1 MVCGA
6 TFWCSTGWNHKV
18 LDGGES
24 WRRWME
30 ESKRVWAGDAQRR
43 PEAGGGTV
51 RENDGGEFTVHLCE
65 KEVTS
70 LVSHQSGRFEGA
82 VLF

>member
-1 MVCGA
+1 
-6 TFWCSTGWNHKV
+6 
-18 LDGGES
+18 
-24 WRRWME
+24 ME
-30 ESKRVWAGDAQRR
+30 ESKRVWAGDAQRW

-65 KEVTS
+65 KEVM
-70 LVSHQSGRFEGA
+70 LLASHQSDRFEGA